1 MSTEVELFEFQ
12 DIPSRP
18 SIRGYVG
25 TDGAA
30 KISAGGV
37 DMPTFA
43 TDTSRNVTGLVGP
56 GGVEIPLGAPA
67 NTVVAFGDSMT
78 HRING
83 IPTITALSRSGGVAT
98 ATATSHGLGSG
109 QITDINNCQD
119 STYNVRDVA
128 ITYLTANT
136 FSFPCAGADGS
147 TAAVATK
154 SMLATTRSAF
164 ADNAYWVH
172 LNSKLGGALH
182 LVRNAGVSSNTS
194 VDMLARYEADV
205 LAYSSAWVFFQIPL
219 YNDAVN
225 AGLTAAQTIYNCQ
238 VMLNAFLGAGRKVLL
253 IGPPGITT
261 GNTAAIVEVYLT
273 VNKWC
278 KEQAQ
283 TRGNVYFADTF
294 YYSCNPI
301 AATKGSPRTS
311 YLASDGIHES
321 PLGAQA
327 AKAQACYDAIG
338 SLIPRIQTLTTSNA
352 DNYGTSATNTNIWD
366 FAPWTNTGGT
376 INAVSGS
383 GNTTGSTAIPAGL
396 QVDSTLSGAGGT
408 AVYSTVTGTDGVGY
422 ALRCVFTP
430 SAANDYIRC
439 RAVTAVS
446 SSRFTAGQKLRPKFR
461 LKLTNV
467 SGSGLKGINATVVFA
482 GTVASTGYAISSYG
496 ASNADCGFAD
506 GTHTIVGPDITIP
519 SDGITSVDFRVQ
531 ALAGAAGAAVTVELE
546 RMSLEE
552 VA

>member
-43 TDTSRNVTGLVGP
+43 TDSAGNVTGLVVP
-56 GGVEIPLGAPA
+56 GGRVISLGSPQ
-67 NTVVAFGDSMT
+67 NTVIAFGDSMT

-83 IPTITALSRSGGVAT
+83 ISTITSLSRSGGVAT
-98 ATATSHGLGSG
+98 ATAAAHGLGSG
-109 QITDINNCQD
+109 QITDINPCQD

-128 ITYLTANT
+128 VTYLTANS

-154 SMLATTRSAF
+154 GMLATNRSVF
-164 ADNAYWVH
+164 SDNAYWVW
-172 LNSKLGGALH
+172 LNSLLGGSLH
-182 LVRNAGVSSNTS
+182 LVRNSGVSSNTS

-205 LAYSSAWVFFQIPL
+205 LDYDSAWVFFQIPL

-225 AGLTAAQTIYNCQ
+225 AGLTAAQTIANCQ
-238 VMLNAFLGAGRKVLL
+238 TMLNAFLGAGRKVLL
-253 IGPPGITT
+253 IGPTSITT
-261 GNTAAIVEVYLT
+261 GNTAARVEIYLT
-273 VNKWC
+273 VNKWA

-311 YLASDGIHES
+311 YLAPDGIHES
-321 PLGAQA
+321 PLGARA

-338 SLIPRIQTLTTSNA
+338 TLIPRIQNLTTSNA
-352 DNYGTSATNTNIWD
+352 DNYGTSSTNANIWD

-408 AVYSTVTGTDGVGY
+408 AVYSTVTGTDGAGY
-422 ALRCVFTP
+422 ALKCVFTP

-439 RAVTAVS
+439 KAVTAVT
-446 SSRFTAGQKLRPKFR
+446 SSRFTAGQKLIPKFR
-461 LKLTNV
+461 VKLTNV

-482 GTVASTGYAISSYG
+482 GTVANTGYAISSYG
-496 ASNADCGFAD
+496 SSNADSGLTD
-506 GTHTIVGPDITIP
+506 GTHTVVGPEITVP

-531 ALAGAAGAAVTVELE
+531 VLAAAAGTAVTIEIE
-546 RMSLEE
+546 RMSLDR
-552 VA
+552 V